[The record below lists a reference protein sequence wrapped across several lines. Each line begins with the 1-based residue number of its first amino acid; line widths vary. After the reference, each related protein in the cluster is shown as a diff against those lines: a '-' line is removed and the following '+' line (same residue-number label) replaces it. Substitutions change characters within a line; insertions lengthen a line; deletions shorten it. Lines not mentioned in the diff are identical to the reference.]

1 MYEDRIAEGLQYKT
15 EIDILYEEGKDVLF
29 LRPKKRKIFNKRD
42 FMLILK
48 MDQYNKKL
56 TEKLIQDHL
65 KKRDIKIV
73 GTVALADYF
82 NNPRFFNGYILVD
95 NKPKYKIF
103 LPTTEEGTEI
113 YASIIRQIN
122 D

>member
-15 EIDILYEEGKDVLF
+15 EIDILHEEGKDVLF
-29 LRPKKRKIFNKRD
+29 LRPKKILKKRS

-65 KKRDIKIV
+65 KKRDITIE
-73 GTVALADYF
+73 GTMALADYF